1 MPKEIKAIQCPKCGS
16 TQKEELRQG
25 YFRCQDCDT
34 EYFLDDDDINI
45 NHNISYSSAIKP
57 ATTAPQKII
66 MIIVALVIFIVL
78 AGILLPLPFN
88 SKRVESNLI
97 QIPVLVDSNA
107 YRWGDRE
114 VIAFENRAG
123 ALIIAI
129 MGYREYEFDENNQK
143 TGNYI
148 AFYDAIT
155 GKELSKQRLMKLPQE
170 RLNNAAFR
178 RFENGDIYAI
188 GNKSLLYKIDQIN
201 TRLSDVPADFFSRHK
216 ELAAGIAQL
225 EFIGSEWGD
234 GLKLV
239 TNDGKRRIFFPIT
252 DKVFTEK
259 SSYTAEKALAIKEP
273 GAKTRTYFLFSELSD
288 DFPDEPIKLMM
299 YTQKDNKGGP
309 NTRPFF
315 QKKDYTFFY
324 GKKVISDFRQG
335 ADYVISYKD
344 LTPGRSYYSPEILY
358 YDNHYV
364 LIMFKATAG
373 ASSNTIIQC
382 LSVPDGKIMFSMPVD
397 RKRSIAHTAY
407 HYKNGF
413 VLETYEAMY
422 ITDMKGKII
431 KEFKIIN

>member
-373 ASSNTIIQC
+373 AS
-382 LSVPDGKIMFSMPVD
+382 
-397 RKRSIAHTAY
+397 
-407 HYKNGF
+407 
-413 VLETYEAMY
+413 
-422 ITDMKGKII
+422 
-431 KEFKIIN
+431 

>member
-1 MPKEIKAIQCPKCGS
+1 MPKEIKAIQCPKCGA
-16 TQKEELRQG
+16 TQKEELRPE
-25 YFRCQDCDT
+25 YFRCQNCDT
-34 EYFLDDDDINI
+34 EYFLDN
-45 NHNISYSSAIKP
+45 
-57 ATTAPQKII
+57 
-66 MIIVALVIFIVL
+66 
-78 AGILLPLPFN
+78 
-88 SKRVESNLI
+88 E
-97 QIPVLVDSNA
+97 
-107 YRWGDRE
+107 W
-114 VIAFENRAG
+114 
-123 ALIIAI
+123 
-129 MGYREYEFDENNQK
+129 
-143 TGNYI
+143 
-148 AFYDAIT
+148 
-155 GKELSKQRLMKLPQE
+155 
-170 RLNNAAFR
+170 LNNAAFR
-178 RFENGDIYAI
+178 RFQNGDIYAI

-201 TRLSDVPADFFSRHK
+201 TRLSDMPADFFSRHG
-216 ELAAGIAQL
+216 ELAAGIAQI

-239 TNDGKRRIFFPIT
+239 TNGGKSRIFFPT
-252 DKVFTEK
+252 ADKVFNEK
-259 SSYTAEKALAIKEP
+259 RSYTAEKALAIKEA
-273 GAKTRTYFLFSELSD
+273 GAKTRTYFLFSKLSD

-358 YDNHYV
+358 YDNQYV
-364 LIMFKATAG
+364 LIMFKATAA

-382 LSVPDGKIMFSMPVD
+382 QSVPDGKIMFSLPVG
-397 RKRSIAHTAY
+397 KKKSIDHTAY
-407 HYKNGF
+407 YYKNGC